1 MKTKPMNSIRVVILG
16 GGPAGCTVAL
26 GLKRLGYRVTLITA
40 ARPFD
45 AIEGISERVIN
56 SLQAVGFRRALA
68 TIAAPSPRQV
78 TWNGVTSAANTERLI
93 PRAPFDRAMLDDL
106 RDNGVT
112 VIKGRIGQY
121 QQQARSYGVQV
132 VADAGEAMAVSGEFL
147 VEARGR
153 AAPAAAIVRVRSDE
167 TVSLLQRWQGP
178 PLEARSAV
186 ESCQDGWA
194 WMASMPDGQRY
205 LQLTLDVASA
215 GLPAKSQLSDWCRR
229 RFEALEQARP
239 FLQQAEPVG
248 IHARACTQILCQELV
263 GDNWIRVGDAAMAV
277 DPLSGN
283 GIFQSMSSALQT
295 PAVINTLI
303 QTPERA
309 ALAKDFYQQR
319 VEGLFY
325 RFARTGRDFCRQE
338 QQWPDRAF
346 WAKRCDWP
354 DNQPLH
360 RTVTP
365 DQVQIERRP
374 VIENSTI
381 RAAWVATTPDQPLG
395 IWHIDGVELAPLI
408 ERLRISPQ
416 PAVDTLRSL
425 FQPEQAQR
433 LIGALGN
440 LGMIAVS

>member
-1 MKTKPMNSIRVVILG
+1 
-16 GGPAGCTVAL
+16 
-26 GLKRLGYRVTLITA
+26 
-40 ARPFD
+40 
-45 AIEGISERVIN
+45 
-56 SLQAVGFRRALA
+56 
-68 TIAAPSPRQV
+68 
-78 TWNGVTSAANTERLI
+78 
-93 PRAPFDRAMLDDL
+93 
-106 RDNGVT
+106 
-112 VIKGRIGQY
+112 
-121 QQQARSYGVQV
+121 
-132 VADAGEAMAVSGEFL
+132 
-147 VEARGR
+147 
-153 AAPAAAIVRVRSDE
+153 
-167 TVSLLQRWQGP
+167 
-178 PLEARSAV
+178 
-186 ESCQDGWA
+186 
-194 WMASMPDGQRY
+194 
-205 LQLTLDVASA
+205 
-215 GLPAKSQLSDWCRR
+215 
-229 RFEALEQARP
+229 
-239 FLQQAEPVG
+239 
-248 IHARACTQILCQELV
+248 
-263 GDNWIRVGDAAMAV
+263 MAV

-360 RTVTP
+360 QTVTP

-416 PAVDTLRSL
+416 PAVDTLRGL